1 MYPDPAITQNQTLP
15 PRDVPAVPDTRL
27 PPPLSEDT
35 AVGTLVISAG
45 YGNRAFPLS
54 DVRAEIY
61 VLTEESTPEAPGE
74 ILYAV
79 RQTDAS
85 GIAPPLTVP
94 APDASLSE
102 SPGSAVLPY
111 SLVRIRVFRD
121 GFTPQEAAQVP
132 IFAGI
137 RSLQYF
143 EMVPLSEGEGY
154 SAPGGIFTVVS
165 DTAGN
170 NL

>member
-1 MYPDPAITQNQTLP
+1 MYPDPMNPIQPKADSRI
-15 PRDVPAVPDTRL
+15 

-35 AVGTLVISAG
+35 AEGTLIISAG
-45 YGNRAFPLS
+45 YGNRAYPLP

-61 VLTEESTPEAPGE
+61 VPTEEDSPDAPRE

-79 RQTDAS
+79 RQTNAD
-85 GIAPPLTVP
+85 GIAPPLRIP
-94 APDASLSE
+94 APDAALSE
-102 SPGSAVLPY
+102 SPGSTVLPY

-121 GFTPQEAAQVP
+121 GFAPQEALQVP

-143 EMVPLSEGEGY
+143 EMVPLPEGAQYTTPNGT
-154 SAPGGIFTVVS
+154 FTIVS
-165 DTAGN
+165 DFAEN

>member
-1 MYPDPAITQNQTLP
+1 MYPDPAITQNE
-15 PRDVPAVPDTRL
+15 AVDLRT

-54 DVRAEIY
+54 GVRAEIY
-61 VLTEESTPEAPGE
+61 VPTEESTPDEPGE

-79 RQTDAS
+79 RETDES

-102 SPGSAVLPY
+102 SPGSSVLPF
-111 SLVRIRVFRD
+111 SVVRIRVFRD
-121 GFTPQEAAQVP
+121 GFTPQEAEKVP
-132 IFAGI
+132 VFAGI

-143 EMVPLSEGEGY
+143 EMVPVSEGESY
-154 SAPGGIFTVVS
+154 QAPGGVFTTVS
-165 DTAGN
+165 DSVQN

>member
-1 MYPDPAITQNQTLP
+1 MYPDPKLAQSTTNDSRT
-15 PRDVPAVPDTRL
+15 

-35 AVGTLVISAG
+35 AEGTLIISAG
-45 YGNRAFPLS
+45 YGNRAYPLGG
-54 DVRAEIY
+54 VRAEIY
-61 VLTEESTPEAPGE
+61 VPTEESSSDAPGE
-74 ILYAV
+74 VLYAV
-79 RQTDAS
+79 RETDES

-102 SPGSAVLPY
+102 SPGSMVLPY

-121 GFTPQEAAQVP
+121 GFSPQEAEQVP

-143 EMVPLSEGEGY
+143 EMVPLSEGETY
-154 SAPGGIFTVVS
+154 SAPSGIFTVVADS
-165 DTAGN
+165 AEN
-170 NL
+170 HL

>member
-1 MYPDPAITQNQTLP
+1 MYPDPKLAQNTANDS
-15 PRDVPAVPDTRL
+15 RT

-35 AVGTLVISAG
+35 AEGTLIISAG
-45 YGNRAFPLS
+45 YGNRAYPLGG
-54 DVRAEIY
+54 VRAEIY
-61 VLTEESTPEAPGE
+61 VPTEESSPDAPGE
-74 ILYAV
+74 VLYAV
-79 RQTDAS
+79 RETDES

-102 SPGSAVLPY
+102 SPGSMVLPY

-121 GFTPQEAAQVP
+121 GFAPQEAEQVP

-143 EMVPLSEGEGY
+143 EMVPLSEGETYG
-154 SAPGGIFTVVS
+154 APSGIFTVVADS
-165 DTAGN
+165 AEN

>member
-1 MYPDPAITQNQTLP
+1 MYPDPMNQTAT
-15 PRDVPAVPDTRL
+15 AVAGRT

-45 YGNRAFPLS
+45 YGSRAYPLS
-54 DVRAEIY
+54 GVRAEIY
-61 VLTEESTPEAPGE
+61 VPTEEDGPDAPRE
-74 ILYAV
+74 VLYAV
-79 RQTDAS
+79 RETDDS
-85 GIAPPLTVP
+85 GIAAPLQIP

-102 SPGSAVLPY
+102 SPGSMVLPY
-111 SLVRIRVFRD
+111 SLVRIRVFAD
-121 GFTPQEAAQVP
+121 GFAPQEAEQVP

-143 EMVPLSEGEGY
+143 EMVPLAEGAQY
-154 SAPGGIFTVVS
+154 QSPGGIFTVVS
-165 DTAGN
+165 DSAEN

>member
-1 MYPDPAITQNQTLP
+1 MYPDPKIAQITETDS
-15 PRDVPAVPDTRL
+15 RT

-45 YGNRAFPLS
+45 FGNRAYPLGG
-54 DVRAEIY
+54 VRAEVY
-61 VLTEESTPEAPGE
+61 VPAEEDAPAAPRE
-74 ILYAV
+74 VLYAV
-79 RQTDAS
+79 RETDES
-85 GIAPPLTVP
+85 GIAQPLTVP
-94 APDASLSE
+94 APDAALSE
-102 SPGSAVLPY
+102 SPGSAYLPY

-121 GFTPQEAAQVP
+121 GFAPQEAEKVP

-143 EMVPLSEGEGY
+143 EMVPLSESDGY
-154 SAPGGIFTVVS
+154 HAPSGIFTVVS
-165 DTAGN
+165 DSAEN

>member
-1 MYPDPAITQNQTLP
+1 MYPDPKLPQTTSLNDS
-15 PRDVPAVPDTRL
+15 RT

-35 AVGTLVISAG
+35 AEGTLIISAG
-45 YGNRAFPLS
+45 YGNRAYPLGG
-54 DVRAEIY
+54 VHAEIY
-61 VLTEESTPEAPGE
+61 VPTEESSPDAPGE
-74 ILYAV
+74 VLYAV
-79 RQTDAS
+79 RQTDES
-85 GIAPPLTVP
+85 GIAAPLTVP

-102 SPGSAVLPY
+102 SPGSRVLPY

-121 GFTPQEAAQVP
+121 GFAPQEAEQVP

-143 EMVPLSEGEGY
+143 EMVPLSEGETY
-154 SAPGGIFTVVS
+154 SAPSGIFTVVADS
-165 DTAGN
+165 SEN

>member
-1 MYPDPAITQNQTLP
+1 MYPDPAIIPNET
-15 PRDVPAVPDTRL
+15 PDTTDSRT

-35 AVGTLVISAG
+35 AVGTLIISAG

-54 DVRAEIY
+54 GVRAEVY
-61 VLTEESTPEAPGE
+61 VPTEENTPDAPGE

-79 RQTDAS
+79 RETDDS

-102 SPGSAVLPY
+102 SPGSPVLPY

-121 GFTPQEAAQVP
+121 GFAPQEAQQVP

-143 EMVPLSEGEGY
+143 EMVPISEGERY
-154 SAPGGIFTVVS
+154 TAPGGVFTTVS
-165 DTAGN
+165 DSVQN
-170 NL
+170 SL